1 MFSCQFLKR
10 LVKSD
15 LMQPGIAISYISAQ
29 SNAAVT
35 ILYYSQTFTAS
46 THDLAKFSILGYNA
60 ADISNI
66 EYVSKQCKFIYIA
79 IILRFKTLSKVWL
92 YFNLEVYVSERYT
105 DSTSLAYG
113 PFLRFFVISQKD
125 HSKLWQKNLIK

>member
-1 MFSCQFLKR
+1 MFLCQFLKR

-29 SNAAVT
+29 SKPVVT
-35 ILYYSQTFTAS
+35 ILCYPQTFTAS
-46 THDLAKFSILGYNA
+46 THYLAKFSILDNNA

-66 EYVSKQCKFIYIA
+66 EYVSKQCKFIYFA
-79 IILRFKTLSKVWL
+79 IILRFKTLSKVRL

-105 DSTSLAYG
+105 HRTSLAYG